1 MSLATPSDYDEEQ
14 SDPTNDDA
22 PAEHDSTEERTD
34 PDEPDPAKDEAGE
47 LSIEELQQAVED
59 NSAAL
64 EAKADSNLVRS
75 LLSRLNELQ
84 NRLIELEDNHQVIRD
99 HLLELGERRGE
110 WLDTVERNDEVV
122 TQLSAAIFD
131 DEPECPECRD
141 GHLTTGEPWLSKRV
155 VCSNSACGFEREIT
169 GV

>member
-1 MSLATPSDYDEEQ
+1 
-14 SDPTNDDA
+14 
-22 PAEHDSTEERTD
+22 
-34 PDEPDPAKDEAGE
+34 

-64 EAKADSNLVRS
+64 EAKADGDLVRS

-110 WLDTVERNDEVV
+110 WLDTVERNDEAV
-122 TQLSAAIFD
+122 TQLSAAVFGD
-131 DEPECPECRD
+131 NPECPECED
-141 GHLTTGEPWLSKRV
+141 GHLTSGEPWLGKRV
-155 VCSNSACGFEREIT
+155 ICSNGDCGFERNVP
-169 GV
+169 GF